1 MIIKCTKIIYIS
13 YFVSPLIA
21 KRAEDYD
28 NEMRAVRPRKL
39 TFNNW
44 KGFLNSISDSC
55 VVGPVNVPECACQSR
70 SFFEMQSVEGENSRW
85 QMKIQ
90 RWKFQSNEGTK
101 KGCLACTVAN
111 GGAAAA
117 LAAQAAIVKKLNI
130 KSFFQA
136 QFATDAVHPLAPCT
150 LSLASCF
157 NWIEGAPRDPPA
169 DANQFPRIFFLALL
183 LCAIIF
189 TCNMAINAHP
199 AHYLVPL
206 YCYPMRFDFP
216 LRQYPLSFVLLC
228 CMHRLANTLEKVKRG
243 SKERGSPAKVSGTQ
257 CIRSWL
263 VPFDPL
269 RISNYAMAAKEIRWI
284 SLFFVDRNEF
294 FLWFFYGTM
303 KVLLIEKSDH
313 TTGTWLIAWWLK
325 GY

>member
-169 DANQFPRIFFLALL
+169 DANQFPRIFFFWHCYFVRLYLPATWRLTRILL
-183 LCAIIF
+183 TTWSLFIAILCALISHCGNI
-189 TCNMAINAHP
+189 
-199 AHYLVPL
+199 L
-206 YCYPMRFDFP
+206 
-216 LRQYPLSFVLLC
+216 YPLCSFVAC
-228 CMHRLANTLEKVKRG
+228 
-243 SKERGSPAKVSGTQ
+243 
-257 CIRSWL
+257 
-263 VPFDPL
+263 
-269 RISNYAMAAKEIRWI
+269 
-284 SLFFVDRNEF
+284 
-294 FLWFFYGTM
+294 
-303 KVLLIEKSDH
+303 
-313 TTGTWLIAWWLK
+313 TGWQTH
-325 GY
+325 